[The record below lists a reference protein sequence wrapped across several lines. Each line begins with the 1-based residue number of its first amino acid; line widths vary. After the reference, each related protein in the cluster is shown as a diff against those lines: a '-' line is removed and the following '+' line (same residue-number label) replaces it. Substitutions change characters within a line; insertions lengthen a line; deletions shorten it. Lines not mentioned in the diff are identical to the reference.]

1 MRYVRKSVVSENRSK
16 KEETHGI
23 YQAIALPIFFL
34 FLAGFVPETSLWI
47 AALSGVYC
55 ALSILFVFISKAK
68 GWHRSQKF
76 RTLWVL
82 IQLDTTAIFTAVLTA
97 RLMENSIGVFLL
109 VTGIFLLGILAGHR
123 YSRRILDELH
133 KPKTLLGK
141 LLIAFGSLGA
151 GLAGLLSYWFSQF
164 VPGVAVVS
172 FICACILLVL
182 VIIHAG
188 AQVGWPRKG

>member
-16 KEETHGI
+16 KKETHGI

-97 RLMENSIGVFLL
+97 RLMEN
-109 VTGIFLLGILAGHR
+109 
-123 YSRRILDELH
+123 
-133 KPKTLLGK
+133 
-141 LLIAFGSLGA
+141 
-151 GLAGLLSYWFSQF
+151 
-164 VPGVAVVS
+164 
-172 FICACILLVL
+172 
-182 VIIHAG
+182 
-188 AQVGWPRKG
+188 